1 MRILHQNKKRV
12 KLEVSPEELLLIRQ
26 ALLKER
32 NYRSRTWKGLSAKY
46 PEELLY
52 HAFMDDSCKR
62 MVGVVSKGIEQFK
75 NWGIL
80 K

>member
-12 KLEVSPEELLLIRQ
+12 KIEVSPEELLLIKQ
-26 ALLKER
+26 ALIKER
-32 NYRSRTWKGLSAKY
+32 NLRGRTWKNLEAKY

-52 HAFMDDSCKR
+52 HAFMQDSCKR